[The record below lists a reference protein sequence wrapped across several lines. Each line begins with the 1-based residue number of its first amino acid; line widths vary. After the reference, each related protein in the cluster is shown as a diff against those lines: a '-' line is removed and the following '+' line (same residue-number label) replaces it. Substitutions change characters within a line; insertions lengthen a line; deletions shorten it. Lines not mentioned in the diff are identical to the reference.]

1 MTDRLI
7 AIFSGLHIRDVAVHA
22 TAEDAVRRI
31 AILYTAAAERLTQAF
46 HQFSRHGEIPESLDA
61 FYPFVGVRVEAAD
74 LNLDGRL
81 AYGSLHDPGN
91 YGITVTHPELFGD
104 YYRTQLGILIGN
116 HRVPVVTG
124 VSTRPIPLPFLIE
137 TMTNELPVERLHEIQ
152 HLFPM
157 PDLSYTDDSIAN
169 GTWRST
175 RAEPWPLAL
184 FTAERVDYSL
194 QRLHHYTGTHPEHF
208 QRFVLLTNYQRYVE
222 HFVAYARRE
231 IAEGS
236 EHDRFVEPGD
246 VVQPNPRLR
255 PDDLPRGT
263 PPGHLPQMP
272 AYHLTRPDG
281 RGVTMIN
288 IGVGPSN
295 ARTIT
300 DHVAV
305 LRPHCWLML
314 GHCAGLRRSQQLG
327 DYVLA
332 HGYVREDGVLDQEV
346 DPYVPIP
353 PIAEVQVALQEAVV
367 RVTGLK
373 GQDVKTR
380 MRTGT
385 VATTANRNWELRYDE
400 LFARLNQSRAIAV
413 DMESATIATNG
424 FRFRVPYGT
433 LLCVSDKPLHGEL
446 KLRGTANRFY
456 RERINQHLQI
466 GLEAI
471 RLLREQGPDRLH
483 SRKLRSFD
491 EPAFR

>member
-1 MTDRLI
+1 MLSPIESFAACGIRQPELFEDPDAAVARL
-7 AIFSGLHIRDVAVHA
+7 SEH
-22 TAEDAVRRI
+22 
-31 AILYTAAAERLTQAF
+31 YAAATERLGAAF
-46 HQFSRHGEIPESLDA
+46 HRFVKTGGVGRKPDA
-61 FYPFVGVRVEAAD
+61 CYPFVGVQLTPKD

-81 AYGSLHDPGN
+81 AYGVLHDPGL
-91 YGITVTHPELFGD
+91 YGTTLTRPTLFGD
-104 YYRTQLGILIGN
+104 YYRTQLGILLAN
-116 HRVPVVTG
+116 HRVPLVVG
-124 VSTRPIPLPFLIE
+124 ISRRPIPLPFV
-137 TMTNELPVERLHEIQ
+137 VEAVTSEIPRDRLHELQ
-152 HLFPM
+152 YHFAM
-157 PDLSYTDDSIAN
+157 PDLSMTDDSIAN
-169 GTWRST
+169 GTWRSA
-175 RAEPWPLAL
+175 RGEPAPLAL

-194 QRLHHYTGTHPEHF
+194 HRLHHYTGTQPEHF
-208 QRFVLLTNYQRYVE
+208 QRFVLLTNYQRYVD
-222 HFVAYARRE
+222 HFLERGRRE
-231 IAEGS
+231 VGEGK
-236 EHDRFVEPGD
+236 EYDRLIEPGD
-246 VVQPNPRLR
+246 VLTPNPRLSDQE
-255 PDDLPRGT
+255 PSGE
-263 PPGHLPQMP
+263 PPEHTPQMP

-314 GHCAGLRRSQQLG
+314 GHCAGLRRSQRLG

-332 HGYVREDGVLDQEV
+332 HGYVREDHVLDQEV
-346 DPYVPIP
+346 PGFVPVP

-367 RVTGLK
+367 RITGLE
-373 GQDVKTR
+373 GLDLKTR

-385 VATTANRNWELRYDE
+385 VASTANRNWELRYDE
-400 LFARLNQSRAIAV
+400 LYERLNQSRAIAV

-446 KLRGTANRFY
+446 KLKGMANQFY
-456 RERINQHLQI
+456 RERISQHLAI
-466 GLEAI
+466 GLEAVRI
-471 RLLREQGPDRLH
+471 LREQGPDRLH